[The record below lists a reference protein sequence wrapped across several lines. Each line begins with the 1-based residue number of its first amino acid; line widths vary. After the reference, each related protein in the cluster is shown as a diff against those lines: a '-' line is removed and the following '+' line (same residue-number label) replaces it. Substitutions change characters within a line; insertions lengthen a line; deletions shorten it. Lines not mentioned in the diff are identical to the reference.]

1 VITNEIFFHTERSH
15 FPAEDVARILPY
27 SVATPMYAQKL
38 SEHSLDVKD
47 ITDPDDFKKVPFTY
61 KSDIH
66 STSVFERTPLN
77 QQEIYAIYS
86 SNGTSGK
93 PTLYAWSQEDVEVQ
107 REISRKILTEIGV
120 TEQDLGLVLAPLSL
134 PVMGHCMIRQYESVG
149 AGFVPLGP
157 AAPESIISFIR
168 DLPITSIATLP
179 ILASRLWE
187 YMHYKMGMDRDESIQ
202 VRNFLCGGDFLS
214 SARRARIEQDWNA
227 SCFDLYGISELFG
240 PVAGECREKSG
251 LHFYA
256 DQVFIE
262 VLDPITKEPVHE
274 GQKGVAV
281 LTSLWRKGFPLLR
294 YWTDDFVSLSS
305 EPCACGSNMPRM
317 WYHGRKID
325 CARLNGNYLFPKD
338 VEDCLLRYP
347 VSNEY
352 YFVYKHEKKES
363 VQAHFEQIPG
373 IDLPRAELKESL
385 SELFQIPVRL
395 YVHTPGTLPR
405 NQIKP
410 KRLIGFP
417 V

>member
-1 VITNEIFFHTERSH
+1 MTMETIFQS
-15 FPAEDVARILPY
+15 AEDVAQILPY
-27 SVATPMYAQKL
+27 SVATPMYTRKL
-38 SEHSLDVKD
+38 SEHSLTLKD
-47 ITDPDDFKKVPFTY
+47 ITDPNDFHKIPFTS
-61 KSDIH
+61 KLDIH
-66 STSVFERTPLN
+66 STSVFERTPLK

-93 PTLYAWSQEDVEVQ
+93 PTLYAWSHDDVEVQ
-107 REISRKILTEIGV
+107 REISRKILTEIGIN
-120 TEQDLGLVLAPLSL
+120 EQDLGLVLAPLSL

-157 AAPESIISFIR
+157 AAPENIISFIR

-187 YMHYKMGMDRDESIQ
+187 YMRYKMGIDRDESIQ

-214 SARRARIEQDWNA
+214 SARRARIEQDWKA

-240 PVAGECREKSG
+240 PVAGECQAKDG
-251 LHFYA
+251 LHFYP
-256 DQVFIE
+256 DKVFIE
-262 VLDPITKEPVHE
+262 VLDPITKKPVPE
-274 GQKGVAV
+274 KQKGVAV
-281 LTSLWRKGFPLLR
+281 LTSLWKKGFPLLR

-305 EPCACGSNMPRM
+305 ESCACGSNLPRM

-325 CARLNGNYLFPKD
+325 CAHLNGNYLFPKD

-347 VSNEY
+347 VSDEY
-352 YFVYKHEKKES
+352 YFVYHQGKKVS

-373 IDLPRAELKESL
+373 MDLPRAGLKDSL
-385 SELFQIPVRL
+385 SEFFQASVRL
-395 YVHTPGTLPR
+395 YVHKPGTLPR